1 MTVPNEAE
9 RHLSE
14 TLDNILESV
23 YIVRHNALRF
33 ALVAEW
39 YTQQVEGLC
48 REAWWFESTR
58 GHLIDMV
65 LATIEGRLPYL

>member
-1 MTVPNEAE
+1 M
-9 RHLSE
+9 
-14 TLDNILESV
+14 
-23 YIVRHNALRF
+23 HNALRF

-58 GHLIDMV
+58 GHPIDMV
-65 LATIEGRLPYL
+65 LATIEGRLPYLYKGD